1 MIELIY
7 NEEESVAAGDRELL
21 EPKNVKQIGAPRSY
35 KKIFLEDFV
44 HTFLLQYRNEKTNE
58 QKIAVLLGKSERSGG
73 KRYLYIKSALPL
85 EHVAEKQGK
94 YFFSEK
100 LWGEIYQNAE
110 TYFPEQEILGWFL
123 ANPGFAVEKTSVIEE
138 THRTYFSGA
147 EKVLFLAEPVEGE
160 SAFFGFD
167 GNRFSRQPGYYIYY
181 EKNEPMREYLVNKN
195 GAREKNSSSERTDVA
210 MANFRKILKEKQEKN
225 IRKKKLAVSY
235 GTKIAVAMVLF
246 VGAVALKNKVDVIED
261 MKYQMSTL
269 TAQEDVVETAAE
281 DVMVEELPGNVE
293 EQECLP
299 VENAQEENIQ
309 EENIQE
315 ENAQE
320 ENVSEENAPEHFQ
333 EQVPITENM
342 TSEPDYQQYT
352 IQKGDT
358 LAKVSRDYYGN
369 DDMVAKICEL
379 NEIENGD
386 YIQVGE
392 IILLP

>member
-167 GNRFSRQPGYYIYY
+167 GNRFSRQPG
-181 EKNEPMREYLVNKN
+181 
-195 GAREKNSSSERTDVA
+195 
-210 MANFRKILKEKQEKN
+210 
-225 IRKKKLAVSY
+225 
-235 GTKIAVAMVLF
+235 
-246 VGAVALKNKVDVIED
+246 
-261 MKYQMSTL
+261 
-269 TAQEDVVETAAE
+269 
-281 DVMVEELPGNVE
+281 
-293 EQECLP
+293 
-299 VENAQEENIQ
+299 
-309 EENIQE
+309 
-315 ENAQE
+315 
-320 ENVSEENAPEHFQ
+320 
-333 EQVPITENM
+333 
-342 TSEPDYQQYT
+342 
-352 IQKGDT
+352 
-358 LAKVSRDYYGN
+358 
-369 DDMVAKICEL
+369 
-379 NEIENGD
+379 
-386 YIQVGE
+386 
-392 IILLP
+392 